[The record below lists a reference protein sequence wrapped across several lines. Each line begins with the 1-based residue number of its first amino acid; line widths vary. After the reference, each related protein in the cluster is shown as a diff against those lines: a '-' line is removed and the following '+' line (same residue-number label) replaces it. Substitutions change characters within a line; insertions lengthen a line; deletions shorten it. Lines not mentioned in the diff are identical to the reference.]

1 VNAAAAVTPS
11 SPQKT
16 SITTEKTMLPIES
29 QCADDLADVLD
40 AIGERGEEPML
51 YLLSY
56 LHGYLEAVT
65 AGEER
70 IPFVMDL
77 GGSGLGIEIIDDM
90 DEFEAESQGSIH

>member
-1 VNAAAAVTPS
+1 
-11 SPQKT
+11 
-16 SITTEKTMLPIES
+16 MLPIES

-56 LHGYLEAVT
+56 LHGYLEAVS

-77 GGSGLGIEIIDDM
+77 GGSGLRIEIIDDM
-90 DEFEAESQGSIH
+90 EEFEAESHGSIH